1 MNSPILRDELTVLAG
16 FAVVADERSFTKAA
30 LKLGVSRSAI
40 SHSIRTLEERLGLRL
55 LARTTRSVAPTDA
68 GERLLAQLH
77 PALHDI
83 QAALTE
89 VGRLREKPTGTVRLV
104 ASPMAVA
111 AIVWPKLAKFARDYP
126 DVVLDISTEGDSRPD
141 LVAERFDA
149 GIHLGEFVQRDMVAV
164 KVSGQQRAAI
174 VATPAYFDSH
184 PKPKTPRDLTAHR
197 CMGHRMSAHG
207 TVYRWEFEKRG
218 KPVTVSV
225 SGPLIF
231 TDPAFTLRAALDGLG
246 VAYMFEEHVADYL
259 ARGELVGVLE
269 DWCPPFDGYFLYY
282 PSRRHQPPALQALVG
297 ALRVSSGGV
306 GKRLGSR
313 RPQD

>member
-1 MNSPILRDELTVLAG
+1 MNSPIPRAELAVLAA

-68 GERLLAQLH
+68 GERLLAQLR
-77 PALHDI
+77 PSLDGIASAITD
-83 QAALTE
+83 
-89 VGRLREKPTGTVRLV
+89 VGRLRAKPTGTVRLV

-111 AIVWPKLAKFARDYP
+111 AIVWPKIAKFARDYP

-141 LVAERFDA
+141 LVAEHFEA

-164 KVSGQQRAAI
+164 KVSGLQRAAI
-174 VATPAYFDSH
+174 VAAPAYFDSH

-197 CMGHRMSAHG
+197 CMRHRMSAHG
-207 TVYRWEFEKRG
+207 SVYRWEFEKRG

-225 SGPLIF
+225 SGPLVF
-231 TDPAFTLRAALDGLG
+231 TDPEFTLRAALDGLG
-246 VAYMFEEHVADYL
+246 LAYMFEEHVTDYL
-259 ARGELVGVLE
+259 SRGQLVRVLE

-282 PSRRHQPPALQALVG
+282 PSRRHQPPALQALVE
-297 ALRVSSGGV
+297 ALRV
-306 GKRLGSR
+306 
-313 RPQD
+313 